1 MPHPTAGSVKMAPR
15 SCPNTPTH
23 SSRSPKFPPH
33 KHSGSPPFSWQP
45 PLLCITFAGGRAGM
59 EPARKG
65 AVKEGAPLRQPM
77 LGATLPSARPAA
89 FLSTHTPTCTHPH
102 AHTHMHTHTHT
113 HMHTHT
119 PTCTHTRTHTCTRT
133 HPHAHTHTHT
143 PTCTHPHA
151 HAHTHMHTHTHT
163 PTCTHPH
170 AHTHMHTHTPTCTHT
185 HTHTH
190 THTPTCTHPHAH
202 AHTHMHTHTHT
213 HTPTCTHART
223 RTHPHAHTHAH
234 AHTHMHTPTCT
245 RTHPHAH
252 AHTHMHT
259 HTHTHAH
266 AHTHMHTPTCTRTH
280 THAHTRTHTCTRTHP
295 HAHTHT
301 HAHAHAHT
309 CTHMHTPTC
318 TRTHPHAHTHTHA
331 HAHAHTCTHMH
342 TPTHA
347 HTHTPTCTHAH
358 MHTCTCTHAHAH
370 MHTHMHTHTHA
381 HTHTHTRTCTHT
393 HTHTRWDGTMGLA
406 GGVGVG
412 CSCTVN
418 WSPSQIK
425 GWMELVPGG
434 LSPSTASVSA
444 PRPVTRNPAAGS
456 LLLYEAG
463 PGRCCGDLRGV
474 RGHRSPTRAGPGTGR
489 NLQERHG
496 APRRGPAR
504 ELSSHGES
512 LRVPAP
518 DRQGCL
524 CLWTGPEE
532 LERCLFAETLEV
544 VAAGSPP
551 GEQRG
556 AQWWVAAQWAP
567 YEQPGEPV
575 SSCLLVQAHGRQDG
589 VPGSKTLKAYV
600 TPQLETLEQEE
611 QERLERALGIQ
622 WQTVGSVEMEV
633 FVIERTLHSGTGIS
647 TVSHSSFLPSGHLAR
662 LVQVGCPV
670 VMLLQDASVL
680 TETGGIKPRPHFAKQ
695 PLQWEE
701 DIQLYSWFLDRK
713 EELRASYTS
722 YVQQHPELKAQM
734 ADFLLTLLLQRPHD
748 SVSFATQFFTSL
760 ACQQPPGSPFASAE
774 AARPLP
780 SPPPHHSPANRE

>member
-518 DRQGCL
+518 DR
-524 CLWTGPEE
+524 
-532 LERCLFAETLEV
+532 
-544 VAAGSPP
+544 
-551 GEQRG
+551 
-556 AQWWVAAQWAP
+556 
-567 YEQPGEPV
+567 
-575 SSCLLVQAHGRQDG
+575 
-589 VPGSKTLKAYV
+589 
-600 TPQLETLEQEE
+600 
-611 QERLERALGIQ
+611 
-622 WQTVGSVEMEV
+622 
-633 FVIERTLHSGTGIS
+633 
-647 TVSHSSFLPSGHLAR
+647 HLAR